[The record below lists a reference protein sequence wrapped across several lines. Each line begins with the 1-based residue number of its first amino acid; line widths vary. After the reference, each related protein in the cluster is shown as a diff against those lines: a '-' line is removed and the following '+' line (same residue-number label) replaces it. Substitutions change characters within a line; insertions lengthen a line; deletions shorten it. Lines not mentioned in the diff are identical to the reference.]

1 MKAILAGLTGLSL
14 AVSVQAQYWPR
25 EKTNT
30 EPWRLDSY
38 GTWEQHDGT
47 VVLKVSVPS
56 GKAAGIHGGTL
67 PIDLT
72 PYYGKQIE
80 VSCSTKHECMT
91 KPSRSYLGFK
101 LMLSYTDKGIRHYPG
116 GGGGLSLPADS
127 DWRPAAFV
135 TSIPAEADAAIISLG
150 LQEVTGTVWFKDLK
164 IREVDVYPTVVEL
177 PEGFQCEY
185 TDTVASLPTLR
196 GCMSPNLNRG
206 AKAEDF
212 QELARWGANV
222 VRWQLNAPKDCRLD
236 REKFAATFD
245 QHMKNLDEHLPLL
258 RKIGLNVI
266 IDMHCPPGARYRDGG
281 IAGTAGTLAGNVAVN
296 ESNCRIF
303 YEKEYLDFFVDTWR
317 KFARH
322 YQDEE
327 IVVAYDLINE
337 PTQYNEVTYNYL
349 LCQYQAAK
357 AIREIDPEKPIVI
370 AANEWSSAKAFTYLS
385 PLPLKNLIYQGH
397 MYVPGE
403 YTHQGVGKGNMEKV
417 LRGELKAY
425 PGMLQ
430 GRHYDKEVLRTVLQ
444 PIRDFQLRYG
454 ARIYMGEFSAIR
466 FAPGAARYIED
477 VISIFEDYGWDW
489 SYHAFREWHNWSV
502 EYDEDPRN
510 NKPATTDTER
520 KKILLKYFS
529 RNKKRQGVGAGR
541 YR

>member
-1 MKAILAGLTGLSL
+1 MKKILASVTGLCL
-14 AVSVQAQYWPR
+14 AVSAQAQYWPQQGAS
-25 EKTNT
+25 T
-30 EPWRLDSY
+30 EPWKLDTCSN
-38 GTWEQHDGT
+38 WEQQDGVT
-47 VVLKVSVPS
+47 VLKVSVPPDQT
-56 GKAAGIHGGTL
+56 AGIHGGTL

-80 VSCSTKHECMT
+80 VSCRTKHENLT
-91 KPSRSYLGFK
+91 KPPRSYLGFK
-101 LMLSYTDKGIRHYPG
+101 LMLSYDEQGIRHYPD
-116 GGGGLSLPADS
+116 GGGGLSLPVDS

-135 TSIPAEADAAIISLG
+135 TSIPAGATEAIINLG
-150 LQEVTGTVWFKDLK
+150 LQEVSGTVWFKDLK

-185 TDTVASLPTLR
+185 DETVTKLPILR
-196 GCMSPNLNRG
+196 GCMSPSLTNG
-206 AKAEDF
+206 AKAEDLE
-212 QELARWGANV
+212 ELARWGANV
-222 VRWQLNAPKDCRLD
+222 IRWQLNAPGDCRLE

-245 QHMKNLDEHLPLL
+245 QHMKNLDEQLPLL
-258 RKIGLNVI
+258 RRIGLNVI
-266 IDMHCPPGARYRDGG
+266 VDMHCPPGARYREGG

-296 ESNCRIF
+296 ENNCRIF
-303 YEKEYLDFFVDTWR
+303 YEKEYLDLFVDIWR

-322 YQDEE
+322 YQNED
-327 IVVAYDLINE
+327 IVVAYDMINE
-337 PTQYNEVTYNYL
+337 PTQYNEVKYNYL
-349 LCQYQAAK
+349 LCQYLAAK
-357 AIREIDPEKPIVI
+357 AIREIDPEKPIII
-370 AANEWSSAKAFTYLS
+370 AANEWSSAKAFTYLR

-425 PGMLQ
+425 PGDFQ
-430 GRHYDKEVLRTVLQ
+430 GRYYDRETLKIVLQ
-444 PIRDFQLRYG
+444 PIRDFQLKYG

-489 SYHAFREWHNWSV
+489 SYHAFREWCNWSV
-502 EYDEDPRN
+502 EYDEDPRHN
-510 NKPATTDTER
+510 EPATTDTER

-529 RNKKRQGVGAGR
+529 RNQKRD
-541 YR
+541 